1 MRLALVLTA
10 VLLAAL
16 GAGCVGAPGQAMT
29 ARDALGDA
37 TDVANKWADGKDLRL
52 MVAAAVEP
60 FKHAKFYDAVGTDS
74 EPTDSGRYQH
84 TADAPRAEYETRL
97 DGNPGDGKAPGWL
110 YGFMAGE
117 RCITVVEAAG
127 LGVLADGYETCGR
140 GQRDLEPLG
149 DWGFDSDAVASI
161 LAQNKEWPQPTDAMT
176 YTWELGSHQGRAV
189 WSAVAF
195 DAQGNRTV
203 AAVDAQ
209 NGTVLAIASGDE
221 ADQVA
226 EAFPVGGSV
235 AGRDG
240 LTKEHDEAH
249 APVVA
254 EAPLQAKVH
263 LHGKGGFVSIQANV
277 QGSLGAVG
285 TVQLTLTGPDGVVD
299 SHVFPG
305 LGAASQYQTVL
316 DNLPPGTYTL
326 DLHTTVGAAVE
337 ANLFLDGAWA

>member
-37 TDVANKWADGKDLRL
+37 TDTATKWADGKDLHL
-52 MVAAAVEP
+52 VVAAAIEP
-60 FKHAKFYDAVGTDS
+60 FKHATYDSPDGK
-74 EPTDSGRYQH
+74 EH
-84 TADAPRAEYETRL
+84 AEYETRL

-110 YGFMAGE
+110 YGFMAGD

-149 DWGFDSDAVASI
+149 DWSFDSDAIAAV
-161 LAQNKEWPQPTDAMT
+161 LHDNKEWPQPTDAMT
-176 YTWELGSHQGRAV
+176 YTWALGSHDGRAV
-189 WSAVAF
+189 WSASAF
-195 DAQGNRTV
+195 DVQGNRTV
-203 AAVDAQ
+203 AVVDAQ
-209 NGTVLAIASGDE
+209 NGTVLAIASGDD
-221 ADQVA
+221 ADQVS
-226 EAFPVGGSV
+226 EAFPVGGQSGA

-240 LTKEHDEAH
+240 LTKDHDEAH

-263 LHGKGGFVSIQANV
+263 LHGKGGFVSIQANL
-277 QGSLGAVG
+277 QASLGAVG

-305 LGAASQYQTVL
+305 IGGASQYQTVL